1 MASGIKSVAAKTG
14 WLDEKFLKH
23 IVKNYSGKDFTLSDL
38 NEDAVISKFMTP
50 SKKVSENT
58 SEPRLLTPSPMK
70 FLKENPETGLKF
82 IQENPKLNREGREP
96 SKSYLM
102 YEDYKN
108 VTTYAE
114 FTETRGA
121 TAQLLYDYRKGFV
134 QIEGYEASVVISP
147 EKKVEETSKSEEADE
162 IEKAD
167 EVEKVEEVEKVLKK
181 GKKKASP
188 EKVEEVDKVV
198 EKEEKKKE
206 KKKVKKE
213 DKKKVKKTTKDM
225 SDTVVEPELEEDTSE
240 DLESSEPTPV
250 EESVEESIPVE
261 ENAEDSDEEIVFSP
275 LHLNSDTEDDSE
287 DED

>member
-23 IVKNYSGKDFTLSDL
+23 IVKNYSGKDFTLSDF
-38 NEDAVISKFMTP
+38 NEDPVISKFMSP
-50 SKKVSENT
+50 SKKVSNNT
-58 SEPRLLTPSPMK
+58 SKPRPLKASPMK
-70 FLKENPETGLKF
+70 FLRENPDTLIKF
-82 IQENPKLNREGREP
+82 NQENPKRSN
-96 SKSYLM
+96 SKV
-102 YEDYKN
+102 YELYENYKKA
-108 VTTYAE
+108 TTYAE
-114 FTETRGA
+114 FSEMGFSDDKLT
-121 TAQLLYDYRKGFV
+121 YDYKHGFV
-134 QIEGYEASVVISP
+134 QIEDYEAPVVISP

>member
-147 EKKVEETSKSEEADE
+147 EKKVEETSQSEEV
-162 IEKAD
+162 D

-240 DLESSEPTPV
+240 DPESSEPTPV

>member
-82 IQENPKLNREGREP
+82 IQENPKTNREGKEP

-147 EKKVEETSKSEEADE
+147 EKKVEETSQSEEV
-162 IEKAD
+162 D